1 MEFRNLY
8 SFLRVVELGSF
19 TKAAQ
24 ELGYAQSTITTQI
37 KQLEAEMGF
46 SLFEH
51 VGRRVSLTVY
61 GQQVIPYVNQ
71 ILQIQEQISSIS
83 LTAPSEIHGTLKI
96 GIVESIMNS
105 LLLTNIKKYRERFP
119 NVIIQ
124 IYPAVTRPLF
134 EMLRRNEVDLIFA
147 MGDQISMSDCVCAC
161 SHAESSVF
169 ISAPEHPITQMKQ
182 VTLAKVLEEP
192 MILTGEIT
200 FLRQELTKKGPK
212 PGYRAMPCNPD

>member
-83 LTAPSEIHGTLKI
+83 LTAA
-96 GIVESIMNS
+96 SIR
-105 LLLTNIKKYRERFP
+105 YRRECCL
-119 NVIIQ
+119 N
-124 IYPAVTRPLF
+124 
-134 EMLRRNEVDLIFA
+134 
-147 MGDQISMSDCVCAC
+147 
-161 SHAESSVF
+161 
-169 ISAPEHPITQMKQ
+169 
-182 VTLAKVLEEP
+182 
-192 MILTGEIT
+192 
-200 FLRQELTKKGPK
+200 
-212 PGYRAMPCNPD
+212 